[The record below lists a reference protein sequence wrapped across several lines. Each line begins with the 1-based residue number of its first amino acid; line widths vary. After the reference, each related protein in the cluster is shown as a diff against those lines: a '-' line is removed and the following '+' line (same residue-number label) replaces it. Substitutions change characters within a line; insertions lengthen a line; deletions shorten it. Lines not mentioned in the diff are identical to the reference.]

1 MKLIFLEEL
10 TDQGISLS
18 EIHRSLTL
26 NCFGKTFCRKSD
38 LPKKFKEKALN
49 LCQEIIEQGKESFII
64 ETRYSYAIWIEK
76 KTDKKNIKSEYST
89 VINER
94 SKESHYDTNQDFVKS
109 SSEKKAKEFEEKAS
123 YIRKKDI
130 INETIFIEEKY
141 NFLQSSQEKINPEK
155 IQENKNNEQ
164 LIPESLEIL
173 ENVKKYRG
181 SVISQPVNIQT
192 VVEEKTP
199 FQDKVK
205 RRTYR
210 GVAY

>member
-76 KTDKKNIKSEYST
+76 KTDKKIIKSEYST
-89 VINER
+89 VTNER
-94 SKESHYDTNQDFVKS
+94 SKESHYDKNQDFAIS
-109 SSEKKAKEFEEKAS
+109 SSEKKNREFEEKAS
-123 YIRKKDI
+123 YIKKKDI

-141 NFLQSSQEKINPEK
+141 NFLQSSQEKIQEK
-155 IQENKNNEQ
+155 KNNEQ
-164 LIPESLEIL
+164 VIPESLEIL